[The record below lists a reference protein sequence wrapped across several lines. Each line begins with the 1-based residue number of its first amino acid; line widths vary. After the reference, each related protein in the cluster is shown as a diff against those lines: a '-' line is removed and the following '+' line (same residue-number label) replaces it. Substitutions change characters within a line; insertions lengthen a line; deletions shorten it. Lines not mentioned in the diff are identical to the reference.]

1 MLEVINI
8 KKSYGDKLVL
18 NGINFNLN
26 KGEIVCLLG
35 KNGVGKSTLIKIII
49 GILKK
54 DSGEIKINNI
64 DINSDEIK
72 YKMSFGYVPDEF
84 NAFDYLT
91 GFEYFNFIIN
101 IYKINTGDTNKRL
114 DYLIDLF
121 DIREYINKKIE
132 TYSKGTKQ
140 KIMIIASILHNPKVL
155 ILDEPFNGLDIE
167 TIEITKRL
175 FKEFVNQGN
184 IIIFSTHIIEIVKN
198 ISNRVIVLNNANISI
213 DLDDKFIN
221 ENFDNLEDLFL
232 KTIDS

>member
-18 NGINFNLN
+18 NGINFKLN

-35 KNGVGKSTLIKIII
+35 KNGIGKSTLIKIII

-167 TIEITKRL
+167 TIILCKSKR
-175 FKEFVNQGN
+175 
-184 IIIFSTHIIEIVKN
+184 IIILRLKSVKH
-198 ISNRVIVLNNANISI
+198 RLH
-213 DLDDKFIN
+213 F
-221 ENFDNLEDLFL
+221 
-232 KTIDS
+232 